1 MHDAALSAAACAI
14 LPHPWAIQGMP
25 SLLHGAS
32 RSGKCGF
39 CWWRINVELSGL
51 VTANLRRSGFAVDQA
66 KLLEEA
72 QAALATTRY
81 DIILLDLRLPDG
93 DGFDL
98 IRGLRRVKDST
109 PIIVLTARDRLN
121 DRVEGLNLGADDY
134 LVKPFAHE
142 ELLARVQAVLR
153 RPKEAR
159 EPEVS
164 LANLTVGM
172 EIAEV
177 SVADRA
183 LEVPRRELA
192 VLRLLMRRAGR
203 VVSRESLEN
212 AMYDDSREIEFER
225 AGGRDLAAAQAP
237 RRRRRGGRGAGCA
250 QRRLSHKGEDR
261 LSGHASIGRQL
272 IWRLSALFLLSLL
285 LSAAIFLYEAWVNRI
300 DTLDKSLRGAAA
312 QLAATVERG
321 PGAGQLRIS
330 DAAATGLAPV
340 ELPSLRYAVID
351 RGSGAVADGSSTS
364 LLQELGADA
373 AGRPEGGFDFR
384 DAERPDRSRLCDARA
399 REGTFRSPSSS
410 PAPPSASPTRSP
422 GCRTRP

>member
-1 MHDAALSAAACAI
+1 MRV
-14 LPHPWAIQGMP
+14 
-25 SLLHGAS
+25 LLVEDS
-32 RSGKCGF
+32 
-39 CWWRINVELSGL
+39 VELSGL
-51 VTANLRRSGFAVDQA
+51 VAANLRRSGFAVDQA

-98 IRGLRRVKDST
+98 IRGLRRRKDST

-177 SVADRA
+177 AVADRP

-212 AMYDDSREIEFER
+212 ALYDDAREIESNALEAAISR
-225 AGGRDLAAAQAP
+225 LRKRLAAA
-237 RRRRRGGRGAGCA
+237 
-250 QRRLSHKGEDR
+250 
-261 LSGHASIGRQL
+261 
-272 IWRLSALFLLSLL
+272 
-285 LSAAIFLYEAWVNRI
+285 
-300 DTLDKSLRGAAA
+300 GAA
-312 QLAATVERG
+312 VEVLGVRS
-321 PGAGQLRIS
+321 AGYLIR
-330 DAAATGLAPV
+330 TK
-340 ELPSLRYAVID
+340 
-351 RGSGAVADGSSTS
+351 VA
-364 LLQELGADA
+364 
-373 AGRPEGGFDFR
+373 
-384 DAERPDRSRLCDARA
+384 
-399 REGTFRSPSSS
+399 
-410 PAPPSASPTRSP
+410 
-422 GCRTRP
+422 

>member
-1 MHDAALSAAACAI
+1 MRV
-14 LPHPWAIQGMP
+14 
-25 SLLHGAS
+25 LLVEDQA
-32 RSGKCGF
+32 
-39 CWWRINVELSGL
+39 ELSGL

-72 QAALATTRY
+72 QAALATTGY

-98 IRGLRRVKDST
+98 IRGLRRKKDST

-153 RPKEAR
+153 RPKQAR

-164 LANLTVGM
+164 LANLTVGL

-177 SVADRA
+177 AVAGRP

-212 AMYDDSREIEFER
+212 AMYDDSREIE
-225 AGGRDLAAAQAP
+225 
-237 RRRRRGGRGAGCA
+237 
-250 QRRLSHKGEDR
+250 SN
-261 LSGHASIGRQL
+261 
-272 IWRLSALFLLSLL
+272 ALE
-285 LSAAIFLYEAWVNRI
+285 AAISR
-300 DTLDKSLRGAAA
+300 LRKRLTAAC
-312 QLAATVERG
+312 ATVEVVGVRS
-321 PGAGQLRIS
+321 AGYLI
-330 DAAATGLAPV
+330 
-340 ELPSLRYAVID
+340 
-351 RGSGAVADGSSTS
+351 
-364 LLQELGADA
+364 
-373 AGRPEGGFDFR
+373 
-384 DAERPDRSRLCDARA
+384 RA
-399 REGTFRSPSSS
+399 KT
-410 PAPPSASPTRSP
+410 A
-422 GCRTRP
+422 

>member
-1 MHDAALSAAACAI
+1 MRV
-14 LPHPWAIQGMP
+14 
-25 SLLHGAS
+25 LLVED
-32 RSGKCGF
+32 
-39 CWWRINVELSGL
+39 NVELSGL

-66 KLLEEA
+66 RLLEEA

-98 IRGLRRVKDST
+98 IRNLRRVKDST

-121 DRVEGLNLGADDY
+121 DRVDGLNLGADDY

-159 EPEVS
+159 EPQIS

-203 VVSRESLEN
+203 VVSRDSLEN
-212 AMYDDSREIEFER
+212 AMYDDSREIESNALEAAISR
-225 AGGRDLAAAQAP
+225 LRKRLAAA
-237 RRRRRGGRGAGCA
+237 
-250 QRRLSHKGEDR
+250 
-261 LSGHASIGRQL
+261 
-272 IWRLSALFLLSLL
+272 
-285 LSAAIFLYEAWVNRI
+285 
-300 DTLDKSLRGAAA
+300 GAA
-312 QLAATVERG
+312 VEVLGVRS
-321 PGAGQLRIS
+321 AGYLIRVKT
-330 DAAATGLAPV
+330 A
-340 ELPSLRYAVID
+340 
-351 RGSGAVADGSSTS
+351 
-364 LLQELGADA
+364 
-373 AGRPEGGFDFR
+373 
-384 DAERPDRSRLCDARA
+384 
-399 REGTFRSPSSS
+399 
-410 PAPPSASPTRSP
+410 
-422 GCRTRP
+422 